1 MSLYKPKGTQFWWVN
16 LSHCGERVRRS
27 TGATDRAEAQRV
39 HNEIQTELWRA
50 KPVTGKK
57 TWGEAVLAWCRVKPR
72 SESELLSLR
81 KFAER
86 FRDRPLA
93 EVTADDVDKAL
104 SFCESA
110 GTYTRYRTMIAA
122 VLKLAVTNGWLDRAP
137 VLHKREGRK
146 PKRRAWLTP
155 AQWDALY
162 RELPEHQK
170 PAAFFALLTGLRQ
183 ANVLGLTWDR
193 VDLQRALVWVEAE
206 DTKADEPLSVP
217 LAPEAVALLH
227 ARQVAQKE
235 EAERL
240 DKPLPA
246 HVFTLRLKPFG
257 EIKTAFIAACVRA
270 GVGEYVGSKYSGFTW
285 HGLRHTWATWH
296 AQAGTPLDVLKELGG
311 WADLRML
318 LNYRHHTPNHLAR
331 YAGNNLK
338 VRD

>member
-16 LSHCGERVRRS
+16 LSHAGERVRRS

-57 TWGEAVLAWCRVKPR
+57 TWGEAVLAWCRVRPR

-137 VLHKREGRK
+137 VLHKREGASPSAGPGSRLSSGTRSIESC
-146 PKRRAWLTP
+146 PRTRSL
-155 AQWDALY
+155 L
-162 RELPEHQK
+162 RSLPCSQ
-170 PAAFFALLTGLRQ
+170 GC
-183 ANVLGLTWDR
+183 
-193 VDLQRALVWVEAE
+193 
-206 DTKADEPLSVP
+206 
-217 LAPEAVALLH
+217 
-227 ARQVAQKE
+227 AR
-235 EAERL
+235 
-240 DKPLPA
+240 P
-246 HVFTLRLKPFG
+246 T
-257 EIKTAFIAACVRA
+257 C
-270 GVGEYVGSKYSGFTW
+270 SG
-285 HGLRHTWATWH
+285 
-296 AQAGTPLDVLKELGG
+296 
-311 WADLRML
+311 
-318 LNYRHHTPNHLAR
+318 
-331 YAGNNLK
+331 
-338 VRD
+338 